1 MSTAGKSI
9 PATGHIYMVFCHSF
23 VVKDVERKTAVTIS
37 QYAVEIAE
45 TKDYF
50 FLDSIV

>member
-1 MSTAGKSI
+1 M
-9 PATGHIYMVFCHSF
+9 PATGHMYMVFCHS
-23 VVKDVERKTAVTIS
+23 VVGQDVARKTAVTIS

-45 TKDYF
+45 TKDDF